1 MNMKLLSLP
10 CRYTFNRYLYSSCS
24 VKDILN
30 TQPEGCKKKLKVIP
44 IKKLQVP
51 MNLILM
57 KFLINNINFNFIL
70 NNIIYKYTK
79 CKSK

>member
-1 MNMKLLSLP
+1 MKLLSLP

-44 IKKLQVP
+44 IK
-51 MNLILM
+51 NTSTYE
-57 KFLINNINFNFIL
+57 FNFNEIL
-70 NNIIYKYTK
+70 NQ
-79 CKSK
+79 